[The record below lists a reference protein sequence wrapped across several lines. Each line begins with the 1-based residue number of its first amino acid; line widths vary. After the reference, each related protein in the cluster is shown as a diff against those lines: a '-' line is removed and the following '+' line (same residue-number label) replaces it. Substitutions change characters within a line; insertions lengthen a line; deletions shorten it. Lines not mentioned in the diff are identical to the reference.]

1 MMKKKGG
8 FIMVNV
14 ILLRYCIIAA
24 IGVVFIS
31 LFLAMRVKKATPKA
45 AAAKAMTSVCFI
57 RAWLVLAR
65 QNMNSFAMFI
75 GGGLLF
81 GLLGDIWLDLKFC
94 YPQDDDTFTKLGFS
108 SFAVGHF
115 FYIAAIISGASD
127 GFKLNALLC
136 AFAVG
141 IVVGFVVYFG
151 EKVMK
156 LQYGDYKMISTLYGA
171 LLFFMTA
178 FAIFTAVFS
187 GVKENM
193 HLLVMGIGGVFFAI
207 SDLILSGTYFGEGKN
222 RPVDIITNHVTYY
235 MAQFIIALSLMFMPY
250 K

>member
-1 MMKKKGG
+1 MASLNLLSYG
-8 FIMVNV
+8 IM
-14 ILLRYCIIAA
+14 AA
-24 IGVVFIS
+24 FGVVFICI
-31 LFLAMRVKKATPKA
+31 FLAMRVKKATPKA
-45 AAAKAMTSVCFI
+45 AAAKAMTSVCFML
-57 RAWLVLAR
+57 AWLVLAR
-65 QNMNSFAMFI
+65 QNMTDFALFI

-94 YPQDDDTFTKLGFS
+94 YQQDDDLFTKLGFS

-115 FYIAAIISGASD
+115 FYIAAIVAGASD

-136 AFAVG
+136 ALGVAV
-141 IVVGFVVYFG
+141 VVALVVYFG

-156 LQYGDYKMISTLYGA
+156 LHYGTYKMISTLYGA

-193 HLLVMGIGGVFFAI
+193 NLLVMGVGGVLFAI

-222 RPVDIITNHVTYY
+222 RPVDIVTNHVTYY
-235 MAQFIIALSLMFMPY
+235 MAQFIIALSLAFMA
-250 K
+250 

>member
-1 MMKKKGG
+1 MLQLNLLPYV
-8 FIMVNV
+8 IM
-14 ILLRYCIIAA
+14 AA
-24 IGVVFIS
+24 FGVVFICI
-31 LFLAMRVKKATPKA
+31 FLAMRVRKATPKA
-45 AAAKAMTSVCFI
+45 AAAKAMTSVCFML
-57 RAWLVLAR
+57 AWLVLAK
-65 QNMNSFAMFI
+65 QNMNDFALFI

-94 YPQDDDTFTKLGFS
+94 YPQDDDLFTKLGFS

-115 FYIAAIISGASD
+115 FYIAAIVTGASA
-127 GFKLNALLC
+127 GFRLNALLC
-136 AFAVG
+136 ALGVAV
-141 IVVGFVVYFG
+141 VVALVVYFG

-156 LQYGDYKMISTLYGA
+156 LHYGAYKMISTLYGA

-193 HLLVMGIGGVFFAI
+193 HLLVMGIGGVLFAV

-222 RPVDIITNHVTYY
+222 RPVDIVTNHVTYY
-235 MAQFIIALSLMFMPY
+235 MAQFIIALALAFMA
-250 K
+250 